1 MDLGYGGLQSSI
13 RPRCRNS
20 DHNDGTDGLT
30 DGHPTVAF
38 RSDGRERVPSK
49 MTLVRDA
56 SVVLC
61 AGFVV
66 VVVVCVEHQL
76 GVVWSTGRHTAV
88 DR

>member
-1 MDLGYGGLQSSI
+1 MAD
-13 RPRCRNS
+13 CNS
-20 DHNDGTDGLT
+20 PYTRVDATAITTTGQTDGRT

-38 RSDGRERVPSK
+38 RSDGRERVRSK

-56 SVVLC
+56 GVVLC

-66 VVVVCVEHQL
+66 VVVVCVERQL
-76 GVVWSTGRHTAV
+76 GVVGSTGRHTAV